1 MPVLVLIVAASLLI
15 GLLAKT
21 RRIGFWGGFFA
32 SLLLTPA
39 GGLLLT
45 LVAGPVNTPTPGKV
59 GSKQH

>member
-1 MPVLVLIVAASLLI
+1 MPVLVLTVAASLLV

-45 LVAGPVNTPTPGKV
+45 LVSGPSNTSAPGHT
-59 GSKQH
+59 GPKQH